1 MDMALHTLTGPL
13 SIGDDAVMQE
23 PAARAD
29 LRVRLYGDPAVVLPD
44 GRVVALERRAAALL
58 ALAALEPGISRLRVA
73 SMLWPDSNDPRR
85 NLRQQLLRFRQL
97 FGHPLVEGEA
107 TLSLTPD
114 LLEVPGAAAAAPLL
128 VGHTYE
134 DCEDTHCWHWTI
146 ASRAIIAN

>member
-13 SIGDDAVMQE
+13 SIGDDAVMQK

-73 SMLWPDSNDPRR
+73 AMLWPDSNDPRR

-97 FGHPLVEGEA
+97 FEHPLVEGDSALSVKEILIEA
-107 TLSLTPD
+107 PDDLSP
-114 LLEVPGAAAAAPLL
+114 AP
-128 VGHTYE
+128 
-134 DCEDTHCWHWTI
+134 
-146 ASRAIIAN
+146 

>member
-1 MDMALHTLTGPL
+1 
-13 SIGDDAVMQE
+13 
-23 PAARAD
+23 

-73 SMLWPDSNDPRR
+73 SMLWTDSNDPRR

-107 TLSLTPD
+107 TLRLID
-114 LLEVPGAAAAAPLL
+114 RLLETQDKARRP
-128 VGHTYE
+128 
-134 DCEDTHCWHWTI
+134 CWRASTTRTAR
-146 ASRAIIAN
+146 ASRPG